1 MLLEWLY
8 APLSPVSRTLAR
20 VLSTKIVAK
29 GGYFN
34 DECKEVIQKYLDG
47 EYDWFEEGTSE
58 DQKKT
63 LSRKTG
69 KGKRK

>member
-20 VLSTKIVAK
+20 VLSAKIVAK

-34 DECKEVIQKYLDG
+34 DECKEVIKKYLDG
-47 EYDWFEEGTSE
+47 EYDWF
-58 DQKKT
+58 
-63 LSRKTG
+63 
-69 KGKRK
+69 